1 MQTERLLL
9 REFQS
14 SDLDQ
19 EHEYAADPQVS
30 QFAPWGP
37 NTYEQTRRVLN
48 DRLEEQRR
56 WPRDEVTLA
65 IEHLE
70 DRRLIGA
77 IRLTIVSHADRS
89 ADFGYVLNRK
99 YWNAGYATEAARAVL
114 DCAFANLGL
123 HRVYATCDTRNVAS
137 LRVLEKLSMRREAHF
152 RRDMFQKGG
161 WRDTFLFARLEGE

>member
-14 SDLDQ
+14 SDLDR

-37 NTYEQTRRVLN
+37 NTYEQTRQVLN

-65 IEHLE
+65 IERLE

-99 YWNAGYATEAARAVL
+99 YWNARLRHGSGTRRIGLRFCKPRAAP
-114 DCAFANLGL
+114 GL
-123 HRVYATCDTRNVAS
+123 CHLRHAKCRVVAGS
-137 LRVLEKLSMRREAHF
+137 
-152 RRDMFQKGG
+152 
-161 WRDTFLFARLEGE
+161 GETWHAA